1 MWTIEQEDAYFKIYD
16 SRKTLAGYFAPE
28 YGDIQPEDKAE
39 QVIQEMLKNH
49 DPVKGGY
56 LMLPLVKFNIFED
69 GKEMNLA
76 YLEQQLQEVY
86 TRIMAWK
93 NLVTEKGI
101 EHHKI
106 LISHTDHD
114 MLSITLGIIFPSPV
128 LLEKKEILGNLGGIL
143 DFANQKGLL

>member
-1 MWTIEQEDAYFKIYD
+1 MWTIDAEDAYFKIYD
-16 SRKTLAGYFAPE
+16 ARKTLVGYFAPE

-39 QVIQEMLKNH
+39 QVIHEMLKNH
-49 DPVKGGY
+49 DPIKGGY

-69 GKEMNLA
+69 GKEMSLA
-76 YLEQQLQEVY
+76 YLEQQLHEVY

-93 NLVTEKGI
+93 NLVTEKEI

-106 LISHTDHD
+106 LVSHTDHD

-128 LLEKKEILGNLGGIL
+128 PLEKKEILSNLGSLL

>member
-106 LISHTDHD
+106 LILHKFHY
-114 MLSITLGIIFPSPV
+114 
-128 LLEKKEILGNLGGIL
+128 LLLQPILAV
-143 DFANQKGLL
+143 FHHF

>member
-86 TRIMAWK
+86 TRVMAWK
-93 NLVTEKGI
+93 NLIIEKGI

-128 LLEKKEILGNLGGIL
+128 PLEKKEILGNLGGIL

>member
-1 MWTIEQEDAYFKIYD
+1 MWTIDQEDAYFKIYD

-86 TRIMAWK
+86 TRVMAWK
-93 NLVTEKGI
+93 NLVTEKEI

-128 LLEKKEILGNLGGIL
+128 PLEKKEILGNLSGIL

>member
-1 MWTIEQEDAYFKIYD
+1 MWTIDQEDAYFKIYD

-114 MLSITLGIIFPSPV
+114 MLSTTLGIIFPSPV
-128 LLEKKEILGNLGGIL
+128 PLEKKEILGNLSGIL

>member
-1 MWTIEQEDAYFKIYD
+1 MWTIDQEDAYFKIYD

-28 YGDIQPEDKAE
+28 YGDIKPEDKAE

-69 GKEMNLA
+69 GKEMHLA

-114 MLSITLGIIFPSPV
+114 MLSITLGIIFQSPV
-128 LLEKKEILGNLGGIL
+128 PLEKKEILGNLSDIL
-143 DFANQKGLL
+143 DFAHQKGLL

>member
-1 MWTIEQEDAYFKIYD
+1 MWTIDQEDAYFKIYD
-16 SRKTLAGYFAPE
+16 SKKTLAGYFAPE

-39 QVIQEMLKNH
+39 QVMQEMLKNN

-56 LMLPLVKFNIFED
+56 LMLPLVKFNIFEN

-76 YLEQQLQEVY
+76 YLEQQLQEVF
-86 TRIMAWK
+86 TRIMEWK
-93 NLVTEKGI
+93 NLVTEKEI

-114 MLSITLGIIFPSPV
+114 MLSITLGVIFSSPV
-128 LLEKKEILGNLGGIL
+128 PLEKKEILGNLSSIL
-143 DFANQKGLL
+143 DFAHQKGLL

>member
-1 MWTIEQEDAYFKIYD
+1 MWTIDQEDAYFKIYD
-16 SRKTLAGYFAPE
+16 SKKTLAGYFAPE

-39 QVIQEMLKNH
+39 QVMQEMLKNH

-76 YLEQQLQEVY
+76 YLEQQLQEVF

-93 NLVTEKGI
+93 NLVTEKEI

-114 MLSITLGIIFPSPV
+114 MLSITLGVIFSSPV
-128 LLEKKEILGNLGGIL
+128 PLEKKEILSNLSGIL
-143 DFANQKGLL
+143 DFAHQKGLL

>member
-1 MWTIEQEDAYFKIYD
+1 MWTIDQEDAYFKIYD

-39 QVIQEMLKNH
+39 QVMQEMLKNH

-76 YLEQQLQEVY
+76 YLEQQLQEVF

-93 NLVTEKGI
+93 NLVTEKEI

-114 MLSITLGIIFPSPV
+114 MLSITLGIIFASPV
-128 LLEKKEILGNLGGIL
+128 PLEKKEILGNLSGVL
-143 DFANQKGLL
+143 DFAHQKGLL

>member
-1 MWTIEQEDAYFKIYD
+1 MWTIDQEDAYFKIYD
-16 SRKTLAGYFAPE
+16 SKKTLAGYFAPE

-39 QVIQEMLKNH
+39 QVMQEMLKNH

-76 YLEQQLQEVY
+76 YLEQQLQEVF

-93 NLVTEKGI
+93 NLVTEKEI

-106 LISHTDHD
+106 LVSHTDHD
-114 MLSITLGIIFPSPV
+114 MLSITLGVIFSSPV
-128 LLEKKEILGNLGGIL
+128 PLEKKEILGNLSGIL
-143 DFANQKGLL
+143 DFAHQKGLL

>member
-1 MWTIEQEDAYFKIYD
+1 MWTIDTEDAYFKIYD
-16 SRKTLAGYFAPE
+16 TRKTLVGYFAPE
-28 YGDIQPEDKAE
+28 YGDIQPENKAE
-39 QVIQEMLKNH
+39 QVIHEMLKNH

-93 NLVTEKGI
+93 NLVTEKEI

-128 LLEKKEILGNLGGIL
+128 PLEKKEILDNLSGLL

>member
-1 MWTIEQEDAYFKIYD
+1 MWTIEQEDVYFKIYD

-39 QVIQEMLKNH
+39 QVIHEMLKNH

-128 LLEKKEILGNLGGIL
+128 PLEKKEILGNLGGIL

>member
-16 SRKTLAGYFAPE
+16 SKKTLAGYFAPE
-28 YGDIQPEDKAE
+28 YGDIQPEDKAD
-39 QVIQEMLKNH
+39 QVMQEMLKNH

-56 LMLPLVKFNIFED
+56 LMLPLVKFGIFED

-76 YLEQQLQEVY
+76 YLEQQLQQVY

-114 MLSITLGIIFPSPV
+114 MLSITLGIIFTSPV
-128 LLEKKEILGNLGGIL
+128 PLEKKEILSNLGGIL

>member
-1 MWTIEQEDAYFKIYD
+1 MWTIDAEDAYFKIYD
-16 SRKTLAGYFAPE
+16 TRKTLVGYFAPE
-28 YGDIQPEDKAE
+28 YGDIQPEEKAE

-49 DPVKGGY
+49 DPIKGGY

-93 NLVTEKGI
+93 NLVTEKEI

-106 LISHTDHD
+106 LVSHTDHD

-128 LLEKKEILGNLGGIL
+128 PLEKKEILGNLGSLL

>member
-1 MWTIEQEDAYFKIYD
+1 MWTIDTEDAYFKIYD
-16 SRKTLAGYFAPE
+16 TRKTLVGYFAPE

-39 QVIQEMLKNH
+39 QVIHEMLKNH

-93 NLVTEKGI
+93 NLVTENEI

-128 LLEKKEILGNLGGIL
+128 PLEKKEILGNLGSLL

>member
-1 MWTIEQEDAYFKIYD
+1 MWTIDQEDAYFKIYD

-86 TRIMAWK
+86 TRVMAWK
-93 NLVTEKGI
+93 NLVTEKEI

-128 LLEKKEILGNLGGIL
+128 PLEKKEILGNLGGIL

>member
-1 MWTIEQEDAYFKIYD
+1 MWTIDQEDAYFKIYD

-86 TRIMAWK
+86 TRVMAWK
-93 NLVTEKGI
+93 NLVTEKEV

-128 LLEKKEILGNLGGIL
+128 PLEKKEILGNLGGIL
-143 DFANQKGLL
+143 DFAHQKGLL

>member
-1 MWTIEQEDAYFKIYD
+1 MWTIDQEDAYFKIYD

-76 YLEQQLQEVY
+76 YLEQQLHEVY
-86 TRIMAWK
+86 TRVMAWK
-93 NLVTEKGI
+93 NLVTEKEI

-114 MLSITLGIIFPSPV
+114 MLSITLGIIFSSPV
-128 LLEKKEILGNLGGIL
+128 PLEKKEILGNLGGIL

>member
-1 MWTIEQEDAYFKIYD
+1 MWTIDQEDAYFKIYD

-39 QVIQEMLKNH
+39 QVMQEMLKNH

-56 LMLPLVKFNIFED
+56 LMLPLVKFGIFED

-128 LLEKKEILGNLGGIL
+128 PLEKKEILSNLGGIL

>member
-16 SRKTLAGYFAPE
+16 YRKTLAGYFAPE

-128 LLEKKEILGNLGGIL
+128 PLEKKEILGNLGGIL

>member
-1 MWTIEQEDAYFKIYD
+1 MWTIDTEDAYFKIYD
-16 SRKTLAGYFAPE
+16 TRKTLVGYFAPE
-28 YGDIQPEDKAE
+28 YGDIQPENKAE
-39 QVIQEMLKNH
+39 QVIHEMLKNH

-69 GKEMNLA
+69 GKEMNLP

-93 NLVTEKGI
+93 NLVTEKEI

-128 LLEKKEILGNLGGIL
+128 PLEKKEILGNLSGLL

>member
-1 MWTIEQEDAYFKIYD
+1 MWTIDTEDAYFKIYD
-16 SRKTLAGYFAPE
+16 TRKTLVGYFAPE
-28 YGDIQPEDKAE
+28 YGDIQPAEKAE

-49 DPVKGGY
+49 DPIKGGY

-93 NLVTEKGI
+93 NLVTEKEI

-106 LISHTDHD
+106 LVSHTDHD

-128 LLEKKEILGNLGGIL
+128 PLEKKEILGNLGSLL

>member
-1 MWTIEQEDAYFKIYD
+1 MWTIDQEDAYFKIYD
-16 SRKTLAGYFAPE
+16 SHKTLAGYFAPE

-39 QVIQEMLKNH
+39 QVIHEMLKNH

-114 MLSITLGIIFPSPV
+114 MLSITLGVIFPSPV
-128 LLEKKEILGNLGGIL
+128 PLEKKEILGNLGGIL